1 MTENFSLEELTFSQT
16 ATRLGINNKPSP
28 IVMFNLKETATQLER
43 VRAFLNAPINISSGY
58 RSPTLNRAIGGS
70 ATSAHCLGFAVD
82 FTARRFGDVPKIVQA
97 IKNSGIKYDQLIDE
111 YSDGGGGWV
120 HISFHPNMRQQTL
133 KAVKVQGKTAYKP
146 I

>member
-82 FTARRFGDVPKIVQA
+82 FTARKFGDVTKVVNA
-97 IKNSGIKYDQLIDE
+97 IKNSGIKYDQLIHE
-111 YSDGGGGWV
+111 GTWV
-120 HISFHPNMRQQTL
+120 HISFAPAMRQQTL
-133 KAVKVQGKTAYKP
+133 LAKFDKGKTTYIVYK
-146 I
+146 